1 MCEAGED
8 PEYFSTHEIADCTI
22 NGKPY
27 YYFVGQDNLTVPTD
41 AGGLIA
47 VECDNLTVRDIDVSD
62 SSMGLE
68 IARSRNV
75 TLENVSAD
83 RCCAMFTLSR
93 RTTALTS
100 AAARTSSS
108 RTVLR

>member
-47 VECDNLTVRDIDVSD
+47 VNAI
-62 SSMGLE
+62 
-68 IARSRNV
+68 I
-75 TLENVSAD
+75 
-83 RCCAMFTLSR
+83 
-93 RTTALTS
+93 
-100 AAARTSSS
+100 
-108 RTVLR
+108 